1 MDDCWFGARSSDRAG
16 LVDWTPR
23 PTAFPEGLRPLADH
37 VHGLGM
43 RFGLWVEPEL
53 VNPDSEL
60 FREGPEWVLHLPDRT
75 AHPLRN
81 QLVLDFPLGT
91 HRVLDELCAARPALR
106 IEACSGGG
114 GRVDLASLART
125 DQAWTSDDTDAVDRL
140 AIQHGFSQLY
150 PAQVMGAWVTDS
162 PNPHTRRAVPLPF
175 RFHSAMA
182 GALSIGGDLTRWS
195 AAELAEAAAYVA
207 RYKAVRSTVLTGHQ
221 YRLGSPSDG
230 AHAVQYVARDGGESV
245 VLQWRAGPVDRAQ
258 APRLRLRGLD
268 PQAAYRVDDDGGTLP
283 TGTVRSGAALA
294 AHGLPARLPPGDHAS
309 RMLALRRAE

>member
-1 MDDCWFGARSSDRAG
+1 MDDGWFGARSSDRA
-16 LVDWTPR
+16 
-23 PTAFPEGLRPLADH
+23 
-37 VHGLGM
+37 GLGM

-150 PAQVMGAWVTDS
+150 PAQVMGAWV
-162 PNPHTRRAVPLPF
+162 
-175 RFHSAMA
+175 
-182 GALSIGGDLTRWS
+182 
-195 AAELAEAAAYVA
+195 
-207 RYKAVRSTVLTGHQ
+207 
-221 YRLGSPSDG
+221 
-230 AHAVQYVARDGGESV
+230 
-245 VLQWRAGPVDRAQ
+245 
-258 APRLRLRGLD
+258 RGLD